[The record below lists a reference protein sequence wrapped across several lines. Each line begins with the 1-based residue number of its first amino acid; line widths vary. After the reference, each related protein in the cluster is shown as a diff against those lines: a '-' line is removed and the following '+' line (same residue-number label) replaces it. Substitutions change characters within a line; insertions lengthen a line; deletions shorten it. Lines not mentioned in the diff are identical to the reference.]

1 MEADFLRW
9 LRERLPPHPL
19 LKLGIGDDA
28 AILATAGRGDIVVT
42 TDLIADGVDFD
53 LRTVDPRRVGHKALA
68 VNLSDL
74 AAMAARPLAA
84 VVALNLPRSGG
95 MQLATELYKGML
107 PLAETFHL
115 AIAGGDTNS

>member
-53 LRTVDPRRVGHKALA
+53 LHSTIRGASATRRWP
-68 VNLSDL
+68 S
-74 AAMAARPLAA
+74 
-84 VVALNLPRSGG
+84 
-95 MQLATELYKGML
+95 
-107 PLAETFHL
+107 
-115 AIAGGDTNS
+115 I